1 MMFAK
6 RGKSTI
12 SSPIIKIAITAVTIS
27 TVVMMITM
35 ASAFGL
41 QKKIR
46 EKITGFNGHIQ
57 IVNFDNN
64 NSEITT
70 KPITKNQSF
79 YPRFKAVSGIKKV
92 APFAT
97 KAGIIRTET
106 DFEGVVLKGVDKD
119 YDFSFFKEY
128 LVAGRV
134 PHFSEKKSNEVFIS
148 QEIANRMHLKVG
160 TEFNML
166 FVKDSPQKLP
176 WLRVFKVVGI
186 YDTGFKNY
194 DETVVIGD
202 LRHIQKMNRWQS
214 DKVGGFEIYL
224 DNFSKIKEK
233 NNEIYQN
240 IDSHLNSV
248 SILEKY
254 PAIFDWIGLFDNN
267 VYMIITIMILVAG
280 INVITALLVLI
291 LERTQMVGILKSL
304 GSNSLSVQKIFLY
317 NAGYLILKGLLWG
330 NIIGLSLLAI
340 QKYTGIITLNPDTYY
355 VKQAPLYMEWYQIAF
370 LNIGTLILCLIML
383 LLPSLIVSRINPIK
397 TIKWE

>member
-12 SSPIIKIAITAVTIS
+12 SSPIIKIAITAVAIS
-27 TVVMMITM
+27 TIVMIITM
-35 ASAFGL
+35 ASTMGL

-70 KPITKNQSF
+70 KPIAKNQPF
-79 YPRFKAVSGIKKV
+79 HPNFKEVSGIKNI

-128 LVAGRV
+128 LVDGRL
-134 PHFSEKKSNEVFIS
+134 PNFSEKTSNEVFIS
-148 QEIANRMHLKVG
+148 KEIAQRMQLKVG
-160 TEFNML
+160 SKFNTL
-166 FVKDSPQKLP
+166 FVKDNPQKLP

-194 DETVVIGD
+194 DETVIIGD
-202 LRHIQKMNRWQS
+202 LRHIQRMNRWKPNS
-214 DKVGGFEIYL
+214 VGGFEVYL
-224 DNFSKIKEK
+224 DDFSQIATK
-233 NNEIYQN
+233 NREIYQN
-240 IDSHLNSV
+240 IDSQLNSV

-267 VYMIITIMILVAG
+267 MYMIIAIMILVAS

-291 LERTQMVGILKSL
+291 LERTQMVGILKAL
-304 GSNSLSVQKIFLY
+304 GSNTTSIQKIFLY
-317 NAGYLILKGLLWG
+317 NAGYLIIKGLLWG
-330 NIIGLSLLAI
+330 NIIGLLLLAI
-340 QKYTGIITLNPDTYY
+340 QKYTGIITLNPETYY
-355 VKQAPLYMEWYQIAF
+355 VKKAPLYIDWSQIIF
-370 LNIGTLILCLIML
+370 LNVGTLILCLIML
-383 LLPSLIVSRINPIK
+383 LLPSFIIAKINPIK